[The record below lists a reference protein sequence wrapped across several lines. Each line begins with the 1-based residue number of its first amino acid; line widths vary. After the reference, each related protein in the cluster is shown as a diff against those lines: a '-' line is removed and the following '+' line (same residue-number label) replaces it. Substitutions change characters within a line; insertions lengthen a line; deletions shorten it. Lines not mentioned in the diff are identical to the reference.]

1 MEVWI
6 PYGHVETLL
15 TIQIEN
21 LGELVDPKA
30 ENRVSELATQ
40 LSERVKQ
47 SQQLVICDN
56 KGATLKTLKTAL
68 AQTPPPEGLKV
79 FSPSPK
85 EVEVSVPQLKGKVSK
100 FSQEREKLAGEGEIE
115 LSTPPELR
123 DQTKRLFLATA
134 TPDPFFGLVDA
145 RIAGCLVGISNSRNL
160 AYAKTGTNSPRVLQ
174 ENPSYDAL
182 SSLSSRL
189 LNATYLSIV
198 PRGGEP
204 YSLVE
209 DGGPGKVKTEFVS
222 MGLTQTKA
230 IVVAPGGGG
239 YDDTLSNAVRS
250 IWSAV
255 DSVRKSG
262 VILLIAECREG
273 IGSRGLEMYLTGR
286 ISDQKLNSIEYVDGL
301 EEVEYVRKLRN
312 DYSVTMLST
321 LPEVYVESRLGF
333 RVTNG
338 ANEGLG
344 KVLSSVGR
352 TSKMHVITRACE
364 TLLTKA

>member
-6 PYGHVETLL
+6 PYGHVEALL

-30 ENRVSELATQ
+30 ENRVGELATQ

-56 KGATLKTLKTAL
+56 KGATLKTLKTAF
-68 AQTPPPEGLKV
+68 AQTPPIEGLKV

-85 EVEVSVPQLKGKVSK
+85 EVELSVPQLKGKVSK
-100 FSQEREKLAGEGEIE
+100 FSQDREKLADEGEIE
-115 LSTPPELR
+115 LSAPRELH
-123 DQTKRLFLATA
+123 DQSRRLFVATA
-134 TPDPFFGLVDA
+134 EPDPFFGLVDA
-145 RIAGCLVGISNSRNL
+145 RIAGCLVGIWNSRSL
-160 AYAKTGTNSPRVLQ
+160 AYAKTGTNAPRVLQ

-182 SSLSSRL
+182 SSLSSRVP
-189 LNATYLSIV
+189 NATYLSII

-204 YSLVE
+204 YSIAE
-209 DGGPGKVKTEFVS
+209 DGGPEKVKPEFVT

-230 IVVAPGGGG
+230 IVVAPGGRG
-239 YDDTLSNAVRS
+239 YDDTLSHAVRS

-255 DSVRKSG
+255 DSVRKTG
-262 VILLIAECREG
+262 AILIIAECREG

-301 EEVEYVRKLRN
+301 EEVEYVRKLKN

-321 LPEVYVESRLGF
+321 LPETYVESKLGF

-344 KVLSSVGR
+344 KVLNSVGK
-352 TSKMHVITRACE
+352 TSKMNVVTRTCE
-364 TLLTKA
+364 TLLSRA